1 MPNRLDLVATLPLL
15 VLIGSCAGR
24 TATSSVPTAPSY
36 TPATLVRS
44 AALSVVPGS
53 LLIKGTIEPLLGETS
68 PCFAD
73 RYNCEAYD
81 FSLSK
86 EGPIEVTVTWE
97 GPSRAVLVQLYW
109 AGEGLAHEDVAP
121 REGPSRIWFRRPL
134 MEAANYRLRVVSLE
148 PESAIPFTLTL
159 STEPLR

>member
-1 MPNRLDLVATLPLL
+1 MRNRLDLVATVPFLL
-15 VLIGSCAGR
+15 LMGACAGR
-24 TATSSVPTAPSY
+24 TATSSLPTAPSY
-36 TPATLVRS
+36 TPATSVRN
-44 AALSVVPGS
+44 ATLSDVPRS
-53 LLIKGTIEPLLGETS
+53 LLIKGTIQPLLGETS

-81 FSLSK
+81 FALSK

-97 GPSRAVLVQLYW
+97 GPPRALMVQLHW

-148 PESAIPFTLTL
+148 PESTIPFTLTV
-159 STEPLR
+159 TH

>member
-1 MPNRLDLVATLPLL
+1 MRNRLDLVATVPFLL
-15 VLIGSCAGR
+15 LICACAGR
-24 TATSSVPTAPSY
+24 TATSSSPTGPSY
-36 TPATLVRS
+36 TSAASIGT
-44 AALSVVPGS
+44 AALSDVSGS
-53 LLIKGTIEPLLGETS
+53 LLIQGAIEPLVGETS

-86 EGPIEVTVTWE
+86 EGPIEVTLTWE
-97 GPSRAVLVQLYW
+97 GPPRALLVQLHW

-134 MEAANYRLRVVSLE
+134 MEATNYSLRVVSFE
-148 PESAIPFTLTL
+148 PDSTIPFTLTL
-159 STEPLR
+159 TY

>member
-1 MPNRLDLVATLPLL
+1 MRNRLDLVATVPLL
-15 VLIGSCAGR
+15 LLIGACAGR
-24 TATSSVPTAPSY
+24 TATSSSPTAPSY
-36 TPATLVRS
+36 TPATSVRT
-44 AALSVVPGS
+44 AALSDVPRS

-73 RYNCEAYD
+73 RYNCKAYD
-81 FSLSK
+81 FSLSN
-86 EGPIEVTVTWE
+86 EGPIEVMVTWE
-97 GPSRAVLVQLYW
+97 GPPRALLVQLHW

-148 PESAIPFTLTL
+148 PESTIPFTLMVTH
-159 STEPLR
+159 